1 MLSNDFNGFGLS
13 PMPVGEKLLSGR
25 PYGGVEIMWHKKLSK
40 CAKIVQYDDTRIFCL
55 EIMTNNQTFLFVCV
69 YLPYDCDV
77 NYDDY
82 CFYLNKINC
91 IIDTAL
97 TPYVFILGD
106 FNANIN
112 SDTLF
117 GKEFIDFCNIN
128 HLCFTDK
135 ICFYLILIH
144 F

>member
-1 MLSNDFNGFGLS
+1 MCVISVYN
-13 PMPVGEKLLSGR
+13 R
-25 PYGGVEIMWHKKLSK
+25 GV
-40 CAKIVQYDDTRIFCL
+40 RIFFAA
-55 EIMTNNQTFLFVCV
+55 IV
-69 YLPYDCDV
+69 PYDCDV

-91 IIDTAL
+91 IIDLAS

-117 GKEFIDFCNIN
+117 GKELIDFCNIN
-128 HLCFTDK
+128 LLCFTDK
-135 ICFYLILIH
+135 NMLLPDTYTFLAKPMAAH
-144 F
+144 HG

>member
-1 MLSNDFNGFGLS
+1 
-13 PMPVGEKLLSGR
+13 
-25 PYGGVEIMWHKKLSK
+25 
-40 CAKIVQYDDTRIFCL
+40 
-55 EIMTNNQTFLFVCV
+55 MTNKQTFLFVCV

-82 CFYLNKINC
+82 CFYFNKINR
-91 IIDTAL
+91 IIDTTS

-117 GKEFIDFCNIN
+117 GKELIDFCKIN
-128 HLCFTDK
+128 HSCFTDK
-135 ICFYLILIH
+135 NMLYLILV
-144 F
+144 

>member
-1 MLSNDFNGFGLS
+1 
-13 PMPVGEKLLSGR
+13 
-25 PYGGVEIMWHKKLSK
+25 
-40 CAKIVQYDDTRIFCL
+40 
-55 EIMTNNQTFLFVCV
+55 MTNNQTFLFVCV

-91 IIDTAL
+91 IIDTAS

-117 GKEFIDFCNIN
+117 GKELIDFCDIN

-135 ICFYLILIH
+135 NML
-144 F
+144 

>member
-1 MLSNDFNGFGLS
+1 
-13 PMPVGEKLLSGR
+13 
-25 PYGGVEIMWHKKLSK
+25 
-40 CAKIVQYDDTRIFCL
+40 
-55 EIMTNNQTFLFVCV
+55 MTNNQTFLFVCV

-91 IIDTAL
+91 IIDTAS

-117 GKEFIDFCNIN
+117 GKELIDFCDFN

-135 ICFYLILIH
+135 NMLLPDTYTFFAKPMAAH
-144 F
+144 HG